1 VGGLRVKQIRRISGE
16 NVRLMC
22 IKYNLYTCGDNEQY
36 GRMLSHCEYYRINDL
51 GATLCGLHFIAEDIW
66 EHSSTVL
73 SVGQIV
79 ELLIDECCATI
90 KEEDNE

>member
-1 VGGLRVKQIRRISGE
+1 
-16 NVRLMC
+16 MC

>member
-1 VGGLRVKQIRRISGE
+1 MKQIRRISGE

-22 IKYNLYTCGDNEQY
+22 IKHNLYTCGDNEQY
-36 GRMLSHCEYYRINDL
+36 GRMLSYCEYYRINNL
-51 GATLCGLHFIAEDIW
+51 GTTLSDLHFIAEDIW

-79 ELLIDECCATI
+79 ELLINECCATI
-90 KEEDNE
+90 KEENNEKR

>member
-1 VGGLRVKQIRRISGE
+1 MKQIRRISGE

-22 IKYNLYTCGDNEQY
+22 IKHNLYTCGDNEQY
-36 GRMLSHCEYYRINDL
+36 GRMLSYCEYYRINDL
-51 GATLCGLHFIAEDIW
+51 EATLSDLHFIAEDIW

-79 ELLIDECCATI
+79 ELLINECCATI
-90 KEEDNE
+90 KEEINE

>member
-1 VGGLRVKQIRRISGE
+1 MKQIRRISGE

-36 GRMLSHCEYYRINDL
+36 GRMLSHCEYCRINDL
-51 GATLCGLHFIAEDIW
+51 GATLLTHLYFIAEDIW

-73 SVGQIV
+73 SIGQIV

-90 KEEDNE
+90 KEENNE